1 MSASEVRRS
10 LRRGVALLLLPLSG
24 ATRLPAVV
32 ESTLPGIADA
42 LGVLLFAVAVLYLVI
57 SGVRQLSAAADT
69 PF

>member
-1 MSASEVRRS
+1 MSDSEVRRS

-24 ATRLPAVV
+24 AASLPAIV

-42 LGVLLFAVAVLYLVI
+42 LGVLLFTVAVLYLVS